1 MKRLYIFLLPVCVF
15 VIIFSQQGFAQQQV
29 DPWTPQQLIEPAALN
44 AILHNS
50 TGQQPL
56 IIDIGPAGVIKGA
69 VAIGPAHEKEGMA
82 KLLQEL
88 RALPKDKFIVIY
100 CGCCPFSKCPNIR
113 PAFTELM
120 KMGFTNTRLLNLSR
134 NLKADWIDKG
144 YPLSQ

>member
-15 VIIFSQQGFAQQQV
+15 VIIFSQQGFAQRQV
-29 DPWTPQQLIEPAALN
+29 DPWTPRQLIEPAALN

-69 VAIGPAHEKEGMA
+69 VVIGPAHEQEGMA

>member
-1 MKRLYIFLLPVCVF
+1 MKRLYIFLLPVCIF
-15 VIIFSQQGFAQQQV
+15 VITFSRQGFAQRQV

-50 TGQQPL
+50 AAPQPVIL
-56 IIDIGPAGVIKGA
+56 DIGPAGVIKGA
-69 VAIGPAHEKEGMA
+69 IGTGPAHEKEGMI

-88 RALPKDKFIVIY
+88 RTLPKDKFIVIY